1 MDNEIMNQDNN
12 KILIYTSDDGQVK
25 IEVRLE
31 DENVWLTQNA
41 MAELFDTTKQNISL
55 HIRNIFEENE
65 LNENS
70 VVKENLTTAS
80 DGKNYKTKFYNLD
93 LIISVGYRV
102 KSIRGT
108 QFRIWANKLIK
119 EYLIKGYNLNVDR
132 FKNNGGGVYFEEV
145 LEKIRDIRSSEKVF
159 WRKILDIYATSVDYD
174 AKDEKTKKFF
184 KTVQN
189 KMHYAVHGNTA
200 AEVIFNRVDSEKE
213 NIGLTN
219 FKGNIPTKSETEI
232 AKNYLSEKELDMLNR
247 MVSAYLDVAEYPFN
261 LSMDEKMKQLLES
274 IVINGIITPLI
285 VRKRHEGYEIISG
298 HRRKY
303 IAEILNIKKLPCIV
317 KEMNDI
323 EAILAMVDSNIYR
336 ENILPSEKA
345 FAYKMKLEAM
355 KNFDKKLIILNV
367 NSESWNLN
375 CAEFIDEINNQN
387 NMTINKYIK
396 LTNLIP
402 ELLELVDNKR
412 IALRPAI
419 ELLYLSKENQVI
431 IRNIFD
437 MNEVTPSLSQAIQ
450 LKRLEQEGKLNEDV
464 IEEILSKEKP
474 NQKERFSIPYEDLKK
489 YLQKNYSDKQI
500 KNIIVEALNKY
511 SKK

>member
-41 MAELFDTTKQNISL
+41 MAELFNTTKQNISL
-55 HIRNIFEENE
+55 HIKNIFEENE

-159 WRKILDIYATSVDYD
+159 WRKILDIYATSIDYD
-174 AKDEKTKKFF
+174 AKDEKTKEFF

-219 FKGNIPTKSETEI
+219 FKGNIPTKSETEV

-247 MVSAYLDVAEYPFN
+247 MVSAYLKAHEEYDKYMKSHLTQAEKDY
-261 LSMDEKMKQLLES
+261 LE
-274 IVINGIITPLI
+274 IMG
-285 VRKRHEGYEIISG
+285 ED
-298 HRRKY
+298 
-303 IAEILNIKKLPCIV
+303 IKKL
-317 KEMNDI
+317 K
-323 EAILAMVDSNIYR
+323 
-336 ENILPSEKA
+336 
-345 FAYKMKLEAM
+345 
-355 KNFDKKLIILNV
+355 
-367 NSESWNLN
+367 
-375 CAEFIDEINNQN
+375 
-387 NMTINKYIK
+387 
-396 LTNLIP
+396 
-402 ELLELVDNKR
+402 
-412 IALRPAI
+412 
-419 ELLYLSKENQVI
+419 
-431 IRNIFD
+431 
-437 MNEVTPSLSQAIQ
+437 
-450 LKRLEQEGKLNEDV
+450 
-464 IEEILSKEKP
+464 
-474 NQKERFSIPYEDLKK
+474 
-489 YLQKNYSDKQI
+489 
-500 KNIIVEALNKY
+500 
-511 SKK
+511 

>member
-1 MDNEIMNQDNN
+1 MNNEIMNQENN

-55 HIRNIFEENE
+55 HIKNIFEENE

-159 WRKILDIYATSVDYD
+159 WRKILDIYATSVDYN
-174 AKDEKTKKFF
+174 ARDEKTKEFF

-200 AEVIFNRVDSEKE
+200 AEVIFSRVDSEKE

-219 FKGNIPTKSETEI
+219 FKGNTPTKSETEI
-232 AKNYLSEKELDMLNR
+232 AKNYLSEKEIDLLNR
-247 MVSAYLDVAEYPFN
+247 MVSAYLDVAEINALNMHP
-261 LSMDEKMKQLLES
+261 MAMKDWIKELDGFL
-274 IVINGIITPLI
+274 TMTH
-285 VRKRHEGYEIISG
+285 K
-298 HRRKY
+298 
-303 IAEILNIKKLPCIV
+303 EILEGAGKISHEKALEKAHQEYHKYMKTHLTQAEKDYLEIMGEDIKKL
-317 KEMNDI
+317 K
-323 EAILAMVDSNIYR
+323 
-336 ENILPSEKA
+336 
-345 FAYKMKLEAM
+345 
-355 KNFDKKLIILNV
+355 
-367 NSESWNLN
+367 
-375 CAEFIDEINNQN
+375 
-387 NMTINKYIK
+387 
-396 LTNLIP
+396 
-402 ELLELVDNKR
+402 
-412 IALRPAI
+412 
-419 ELLYLSKENQVI
+419 
-431 IRNIFD
+431 
-437 MNEVTPSLSQAIQ
+437 
-450 LKRLEQEGKLNEDV
+450 
-464 IEEILSKEKP
+464 
-474 NQKERFSIPYEDLKK
+474 
-489 YLQKNYSDKQI
+489 
-500 KNIIVEALNKY
+500 
-511 SKK
+511 